1 MVSQGS
7 TVIVSVVSLLTAV
20 SLVACSNDERWSVY
34 YVKSSERD
42 REECSPHLQ
51 PCYTLQYYVNNSN
64 FSSNRTFLFLKGL
77 HALQGIAKIRNVTN
91 LALIG
96 VSQEKCTIQCESRA
110 GLYFKQII
118 RGNLTISNLT
128 LSNCGAESADGLP
141 CGALLLDTVFDLNL
155 TNVIIENSTGYGL
168 LGFNLLGNSFIT
180 NSVFRYNS
188 ATQECLGGN
197 TWIYYGNCPKLD
209 TPTVLTI
216 SSSQFLFGKHPR
228 GQQGLQGFSQSSG
241 GLTFLMNCLNVS
253 VNATDLTLY
262 GNEGYFGGNLY
273 FHFHLFTDISITLQ
287 NSYLGAGRAP
297 VSRGGGALIKI
308 DQDVAVNDK
317 YSCGDPSVLNQKHHQ
332 LLYFS
337 NVTFED
343 NSTETSGAGLE
354 IEDRI
359 TPRYFCATQLV
370 VIDNTVFTNN
380 SLSDPWYGGEAVRL
394 SINPYT
400 LVVYD
405 THTKQ
410 NIQIKFRSAIFKNHI
425 LYESLYTSVPLSVL
439 GIESYANVT
448 FTNCTFMD
456 NKATAIRAFQ
466 TNVIFEGKNTFSNNT
481 GGSGAGLALFMNSY
495 MYLKPHTN
503 LLFVNNHALSV
514 GGAIYTDLT
523 LQFPQ
528 LTLPCFFQVL
538 TERQEEVLSTISVEF
553 VNNTAGVAGSS
564 LYGGYL
570 QGCKMFNKLHDTDNL
585 AAFRKIF
592 HYNKYD
598 SSAVSSDPVGVCFCS
613 LTSSNTLEPNCQ
625 NKTTWVTVY
634 PGELFH
640 IPVVLVGQMH
650 GTVPGV
656 VRSSFRNGNNTAILG
671 NLQESQTINVADC
684 TRLNYTIFSTH
695 SSATLTLLSHL
706 EFVKYKTAQ
715 VVVSFRQCPPAFVLS
730 TVSRRCDCTSI
741 LAHHQA
747 KCYIDN
753 QTILRPP
760 MTWIG
765 YYHNNSTDSTAN
777 QSGVLLHQH
786 CPFDFC
792 DSDWSYL
799 TINNTDTQ
807 CVFNRSGILCG
818 GCKPGLSLT
827 LGRPL
832 CQHCSDQYIALL
844 AAFAGAGVALVIL
857 LITCN
862 ITVTE
867 GTVNGLIF
875 YANIVRVNHTIFFPP
890 YNSNILTIFIA
901 WINLDLGIQ
910 SCFYSGMDGYT
921 LTWLQFVFPV
931 YIWTIIIF
939 IIFLSRRYHIAMRLI
954 GKNAVKVLATLLLL
968 SYTKLLR
975 TIITVLSFTYIIYPD
990 NSTRYVWLYDGN
1002 IDYLKGKH
1010 IYLFAAAAVFL
1021 LFLVLPYTLVL
1032 VFIQS
1037 LQAKSEWKVFSWVN
1051 KLKPLFD
1058 AYTGPY
1064 QDKHRFWTG
1073 FLLLVRNILLLVFA
1087 FNTLGDP
1094 SLNLLVITLAS
1105 LSLTV
1110 LFGVFHPVY
1119 KKRYCNILE
1128 FSFYLNLGAVS
1139 VATLYVRATNGNQAA
1154 VIYTFT
1160 SIAFFTFAGTVLLHA
1175 YQQSTCH
1182 STMWQKIWS
1191 CILRYKQQDI
1201 QAGSE
1206 ESLLQ
1211 LSEAECEESG
1221 DQGEVAQPLPQVI
1234 RYDQYREPVLE
1245 YEDVK

>member
-1 MVSQGS
+1 
-7 TVIVSVVSLLTAV
+7 
-20 SLVACSNDERWSVY
+20 
-34 YVKSSERD
+34 
-42 REECSPHLQ
+42 
-51 PCYTLQYYVNNSN
+51 
-64 FSSNRTFLFLKGL
+64 
-77 HALQGIAKIRNVTN
+77 
-91 LALIG
+91 
-96 VSQEKCTIQCESRA
+96 
-110 GLYFKQII
+110 
-118 RGNLTISNLT
+118 
-128 LSNCGAESADGLP
+128 
-141 CGALLLDTVFDLNL
+141 
-155 TNVIIENSTGYGL
+155 
-168 LGFNLLGNSFIT
+168 
-180 NSVFRYNS
+180 
-188 ATQECLGGN
+188 
-197 TWIYYGNCPKLD
+197 
-209 TPTVLTI
+209 
-216 SSSQFLFGKHPR
+216 
-228 GQQGLQGFSQSSG
+228 
-241 GLTFLMNCLNVS
+241 
-253 VNATDLTLY
+253 
-262 GNEGYFGGNLY
+262 
-273 FHFHLFTDISITLQ
+273 
-287 NSYLGAGRAP
+287 
-297 VSRGGGALIKI
+297 
-308 DQDVAVNDK
+308 
-317 YSCGDPSVLNQKHHQ
+317 
-332 LLYFS
+332 
-337 NVTFED
+337 
-343 NSTETSGAGLE
+343 
-354 IEDRI
+354 
-359 TPRYFCATQLV
+359 
-370 VIDNTVFTNN
+370 
-380 SLSDPWYGGEAVRL
+380 
-394 SINPYT
+394 
-400 LVVYD
+400 
-405 THTKQ
+405 
-410 NIQIKFRSAIFKNHI
+410 
-425 LYESLYTSVPLSVL
+425 
-439 GIESYANVT
+439 
-448 FTNCTFMD
+448 
-456 NKATAIRAFQ
+456 
-466 TNVIFEGKNTFSNNT
+466 
-481 GGSGAGLALFMNSY
+481 MNSY

-503 LLFVNNHALSV
+503 LLFANNHALSV

-523 LQFPQ
+523 PQFPQ

-538 TERQEEVLSTISVEF
+538 TEGQEEVLSTISVEF

-564 LYGGYL
+564 LYGGYID
-570 QGCKMFNKLHDTDNL
+570 GCKGFYGLGTGGTGGMV
-585 AAFRKIF
+585 AFRKIF
-592 HYNKYD
+592 HYNA
-598 SSAVSSDPVGVCFCS
+598 SNFSEVSSDPVNVCFCL
-613 LTSSNTLEPNCQ
+613 LTSANTLEPNCQ
-625 NKTTWVTVY
+625 NKTSWVTVY

-640 IPVVLVGQMH
+640 IPVVLVGQMN

-656 VRSSFRNGNNTAILG
+656 VHSSFTDVHGDSTASLG
-671 NLQESQTINVADC
+671 SLQESQSVDIECTNVNFSIFTTSNLA
-684 TRLNYTIFSTH
+684 TFRLFS
-695 SSATLTLLSHL
+695 SF
-706 EFVKYKTAQ
+706 EFQDYETAQ
-715 VVVSFRQCPPAFVLS
+715 VVASIQQCPPAFVLS
-730 TVSRRCDCTSI
+730 ATSRKCDCVPI
-741 LAHHQA
+741 LAHHRA
-747 KCYIDN
+747 KCYIGN
-753 QTILRPP
+753 QTIHRPP

-765 YYHNNSTDSTAN
+765 YYHNNSTNSTPS

-786 CPFDFC
+786 CPFDYC

-867 GTVNGLIF
+867 GTINGLIF

-939 IIFLSRRYHIAMRLI
+939 IILLSRRYQIATRLI

-1032 VFIQS
+1032 VFVQS
-1037 LQAKSEWKVFSWVN
+1037 LQAKSGWRVFSWVN

-1064 QDKHRFWTG
+1064 QDKYRFWTG

-1128 FSFYLNLGAVS
+1128 LSFYLNLGAVS
-1139 VATLYVRATNGNQAA
+1139 VATLYVRATNGNQVA
-1154 VIYTFT
+1154 VIYTST
-1160 SIAFFTFAGTVLLHA
+1160 SIALSTFAGTVLFHV
-1175 YQQSTCH
+1175 YQCANCH
-1182 STMWQKIWS
+1182 HRVSTMLQS
-1191 CILRYKQQDI
+1191 VCTYCFLRCKQQEDI

-1206 ESLLQ
+1206 GPLLQ
-1211 LSEAECEESG
+1211 VPEYEHEENS
-1221 DQGEVAQPLPQVI
+1221 DQGEVAQPLPPVI
-1234 RYDQYREPVLE
+1234 RYDQYREPLLE
-1245 YEDVK
+1245 YEDVQ

>member
-1 MVSQGS
+1 MNSVLSL
-7 TVIVSVVSLLTAV
+7 IVALITITAV
-20 SLVACSNDERWSVY
+20 DCSNDERWSVY
-34 YVKSSERD
+34 YVKPSEA
-42 REECSPHLQ
+42 EQCSLHRQ
-51 PCYTLQYYVNNSN
+51 PCHTLQYYVNNSN
-64 FSSNRTFLFLKGL
+64 FSSNSTFLLLKGVHTL
-77 HALQGIAKIRNVTN
+77 HSIAEIRNVTN

-96 VSQEKCTIQCESRA
+96 VGSEDSKVQCEGPA
-110 GLYFKQII
+110 GLFFRQMIH
-118 RGNLTISNLT
+118 GNLTISNLT
-128 LSNCGAESADGLP
+128 FSNCGAESADGLP
-141 CGALLLDTVFDLNL
+141 CGALVLDTVVDLNL
-155 TNVIIENSTGYGL
+155 TNVIVENTTGYGL
-168 LGFNLLGNSFIT
+168 LGFNLLGNSFVT
-180 NSVFRYNS
+180 NSVFRYNIG
-188 ATQECLGGN
+188 TQDCIGAN

-209 TPTVLTI
+209 TPTLLTI
-216 SSSQFLFGKHPR
+216 SSSQFLFGKQFHVQLLSL
-228 GQQGLQGFSQSSG
+228 GSG
-241 GLTFLMNCLNVS
+241 GLNFVMNCTNVS
-253 VNATDLTLY
+253 VHATNLTLY

-273 FHFHLFTDISITLQ
+273 LYFLLFTNISVTLQ
-287 NSYLGAGRAP
+287 NSSLTAGCSSRGAG
-297 VSRGGGALIKI
+297 ALVII

-317 YSCGDPSVLNQKHHQ
+317 YSCGDHSVLNQKHHQ
-332 LLYFS
+332 LIYLS
-337 NVTFED
+337 NVTFD
-343 NSTETSGAGLE
+343 GNSAEHSGGGLQ
-354 IEDRI
+354 IEDRT
-359 TPRYFCATQLV
+359 TPGYLCAIQLV
-370 VIDNTVFTNN
+370 VIENSVFTNN
-380 SLSDPWYGGEAVRL
+380 TLTASWLNGQAVRL
-394 SINPYT
+394 STFAYT
-400 LVVYD
+400 VQIYD
-405 THTKQ
+405 VQTKR
-410 NIQIKFRSAIFKNHI
+410 NIQTEFRNTKFKNHEI
-425 LYESLYTSVPLSVL
+425 SNSIGYAVVK
-439 GIESYANVT
+439 IESYVNVT
-448 FTNCTFMD
+448 FSNCIFMN
-456 NKATAIRAFQ
+456 NKATAIRALQ
-466 TNVIFEGKNTFSNNT
+466 TNVIFEGNNTFLNNT

-523 LQFPQ
+523 LVEPR

-538 TERQEEVLSTISVEF
+538 TEGQEEALVMSTISVEF

-564 LYGGYL
+564 LYGGYIE
-570 QGCKMFNKLHDTDNL
+570 GCKAFNRLPTGGVT
-585 AAFRKIF
+585 AFKSMF
-592 HYNKYD
+592 HYNSDD
-598 SSAVSSDPVGVCFCS
+598 SSVISSDPVGVCFCS
-613 LTSSNTLEPNCQ
+613 LTDTNTLQPNCQ
-625 NKTTWVTVY
+625 RKNYPIKIY
-634 PGELFH
+634 PGELFR
-640 IPVVLVGQMH
+640 IPMVLIGQIN

-656 VRSSFRNGNNTAILG
+656 VHSSFRHGGNTASLG
-671 NLQESQTINVADC
+671 DLQESQIINVDC
-684 TRLNYTIFSTH
+684 TLLNYSIFSTR
-695 SSATLTLLSHL
+695 SSVILTLFPRL
-706 EFVKYKTAQ
+706 EFHDYEAAQ
-715 VVVSFRQCPPAFVLS
+715 LVVSFHQCPPAFVIS
-730 TVSRRCDCTSI
+730 TVSRGCDCTPI
-741 LAHHQA
+741 LARHHA

-786 CPFDFC
+786 CPFDYC
-792 DSDWSYL
+792 HSDWSYL

-807 CVFNRSGILCG
+807 CVFNHSGILCG

-832 CQHCSDQYIALL
+832 CQHCSDRYIALL

-862 ITVTE
+862 VTATE

-875 YANIVRVNHTIFFPP
+875 YANIVRVNHTTFFPP

-910 SCFYSGMDGYT
+910 SCFYDGMDGYT
-921 LTWLQFVFPV
+921 VTWLQFVFPV

-939 IIFLSRRYHIAMRLI
+939 IILLSRRYHIATRLI

-990 NSTRYVWLYDGN
+990 NSTKYLWLYDGN

-1010 IYLFAAAAVFL
+1010 IYLFAVAAVFL

-1032 VFIQS
+1032 VFVQS
-1037 LQAKSEWKVFSWVN
+1037 LQANSGWKVFSWVN

-1073 FLLLVRNILLLVFA
+1073 FLLLVRNVLLLVFA

-1119 KKRYCNILE
+1119 KKGYCNILE

-1139 VATLYVRATNGNQAA
+1139 VATLYACATNGNQAA
-1154 VIYTFT
+1154 VIYTST
-1160 SIAFFTFAGTVLLHA
+1160 SIAFFTFAGTVLFHVYHRA
-1175 YQQSTCH
+1175 NCH
-1182 STMWQKIWS
+1182 HRVSTMWQRVS
-1191 CILRYKQQDI
+1191 TCCFLQCKQQEDI
-1201 QAGSE
+1201 RAASGE
-1206 ESLLQ
+1206 PLLQ
-1211 LSEAECEESG
+1211 VPESECEESS
-1221 DQGEVAQPLPQVI
+1221 DQGEVAQPLPPVI
-1234 RYDQYREPVLE
+1234 HYDQYREPLLE
-1245 YEDVK
+1245 YEDI